1 MNVFGKKLAARGI
14 YNVETQGSWAKR
26 GAYYDGLTF
35 REDIRG
41 TNQALV

>member
-14 YNVETQGSWAKR
+14 YNVRLRDHGPKEE
-26 GAYYDGLTF
+26 YYDGLTL

-41 TNQALV
+41 PNQALV